1 VGKEPVSRI
10 ITTLSFLLYQ
20 RPSDG
25 HASSGTRQTCVP
37 PAVNFTLD
45 NAISSA
51 LSMADVR
58 SLYDVFSR
66 NGQVVI
72 RPDKGVA
79 QEKFYPVEALMRQ
92 TPTDF
97 YKWYTAESSA
107 TRQITTLRFELDVR
121 WHRKDTFLI
130 PWGQLHYF
138 RMLKQSIWDTFWI
151 AFFLHGGPV
160 PFMISVNHLVWNSA
174 IHRTGYLAAPL
185 IPHFRPAVDAEPVL
199 GTAGRQAIRVLPSQR
214 GLALSTY
221 GPTLPK
227 LKIVASRSC
236 RSNRR
241 HTSNIYGLLN

>member
-1 VGKEPVSRI
+1 
-10 ITTLSFLLYQ
+10 
-20 RPSDG
+20 
-25 HASSGTRQTCVP
+25 
-37 PAVNFTLD
+37 
-45 NAISSA
+45 
-51 LSMADVR
+51 MADVR